1 MMFKDFLNSRLPVKS
16 QASYVEFGYG
26 QVEPNHLSAQRTGQI
41 YAQLPAAPAIDIL
54 EQGQF
59 VKYDYAADVASQ
71 NGIGNGIGLV
81 DFTGEGEWMLVYN
94 EIKLYRDHPDGTKQ
108 WDCEF
113 AMLKD
118 DYQARIYSP
127 YDYENA
133 ELEYKDWHR
142 LNLTNGVDSNGNP
155 INVRE
160 KPFTVNQYVT
170 LDIEGQTVTIAG
182 DRYAVSD
189 STKTVVVTPAHGEV
203 GDDDYTAAVTKD
215 VDIKVF
221 TYKGT
226 QYELDENG
234 TSTVQ
239 VPVEYVI
246 EDVTKDVEDIYEWG
260 FTNDPWRRLGIYRE
274 KRMPAGTQMVPRVF
288 KTNVGDI
295 YTTNTINLAKNANT
309 GEFTETLSVGDK
321 LYVGDKG
328 ILCKTKKTTANANGA
343 VSGDMV
349 WQVVKVYTMPDNQ
362 RGVKVMRIA

>member
-41 YAQLPAAPAIDIL
+41 YAQLPAAPSINIL

-59 VKYDYAADVASQ
+59 IKYDYAASNS
-71 NGIGNGIGLV
+71 NGVGLV
-81 DFTGEGEWMLVYN
+81 DFTGAGEWMLVYN
-94 EIKLYRDHPDGTKQ
+94 EIKLYRDHPDGSKQ

-127 YDYENA
+127 YDSANA
-133 ELEYKDWHR
+133 EIEYKDWHK
-142 LNLTNGVDSNGNP
+142 LNGVDEKGN
-155 INVRE
+155 
-160 KPFTVNQYVT
+160 TSLTLNQYVT
-170 LDIEGQTVTIAG
+170 LDIEGQTVTING
-182 DRYAVSD
+182 DRYSVTEA
-189 STKTVVVTPAHGEV
+189 TIPAQGTVGE
-203 GDDDYTAAVTKD
+203 DDYKPSYTA
-215 VDIKVF
+215 KVF
-221 TYKGT
+221 SYKGT

-234 TSTVQ
+234 TSKLQ
-239 VPVEYVI
+239 VPVEYTYD
-246 EDVTKDVEDIYEWG
+246 DVTKDVEDIYEWG
-260 FTNDPWRRLGIYRE
+260 FTNDPWRRLGIYHE
-274 KRMPAGTQMVPRVF
+274 KKMPAGTSMVPRVF

-295 YTTNTINLAKNANT
+295 FTTNTVNLAVNSTT
-309 GEFTETLSVGDK
+309 GEFTETLAVGDS

-328 ILCKTKKTTANANGA
+328 ILGKTKKTTANANGA